1 MAFDGLSERLQG
13 VFDKLRKKGKL
24 QEEDLNIA
32 LREVRLALL
41 EADVNY
47 KVVKEFVASVKDK
60 ALGSEVLE
68 SLTPGQQVIS
78 VVNEELTALMGGEA
92 VKLEI
97 SSKAPTFIMMVGLQ
111 GSGKTTTT
119 GKLGLYLSKKQHKKP
134 LFVACDVYRPAAIT
148 QLEVLGEQTGLPVY
162 SEKAEKNPVKI
173 AQNALIYAKT
183 HGNDVVLIDTAGRL
197 HIDEA
202 LMQELN
208 LIKEVTTP
216 KEILLVID
224 SMTGQD
230 AVNVAEN
237 FNQVLDLSGV
247 ILTKLDGDTRG
258 GAALSVRKITEKP
271 IKFVGMGEKLDQL
284 EVFHPDRMASRIL
297 GMGDILTLIDKAKET
312 YSEKEAKALQDKILK
327 SQFTFDDYLAQIEQ
341 MSNMGDLNSLVAMI
355 PGISKK
361 SLKGIKLDNRELD
374 YSKAIIRSMTKEER
388 NNPKIINGSRRKRIA
403 QGSGRKVQ
411 EVNRLLKQFEQ
422 SQVMMKQ
429 LTQLTGGKG
438 GKKRKLPFFGM

>member
-47 KVVKEFVASVKDK
+47 KVVKEFVANVKDK

-78 VVNEELTALMGGEA
+78 VVNEELTTLMGGEA
-92 VKLEI
+92 AKLEI
-97 SSKAPTFIMMVGLQ
+97 SSKPPTVIMMVGLQ

-119 GKLGLYLSKKQHKKP
+119 GKLGLYLSKKQNKKP

-162 SEKAEKNPVKI
+162 SEKEEKDPVKI
-173 AQNALIYAKT
+173 AQNALTYAKT
-183 HGNDVVLIDTAGRL
+183 HGNDIVLIDTAGRL

-258 GAALSVRKITEKP
+258 GAALSVRKITNKP

-284 EVFHPDRMASRIL
+284 EIFHPDRMASRIL

-312 YSEKEAKALQDKILK
+312 YNEKEAKALQDKILK

-438 GKKRKLPFFGM
+438 SKKRKLPFFGM

>member
-47 KVVKEFVASVKDK
+47 KVVKEFVANVKDK

-78 VVNEELTALMGGEA
+78 VVNEELTTLMGGEA
-92 VKLEI
+92 ARLEI
-97 SSKAPTFIMMVGLQ
+97 SSKPPTVIMMVGLQ

-119 GKLGLYLSKKQHKKP
+119 GKLGLYLSKKQNKKP

-162 SEKAEKNPVKI
+162 SEKEEKDPVKI
-173 AQNALIYAKT
+173 AQNALTYAKT
-183 HGNDVVLIDTAGRL
+183 HGNDIVLIDTAGRL

-216 KEILLVID
+216 TEILLVID

-258 GAALSVRKITEKP
+258 GAALSVRKITNKP

-312 YSEKEAKALQDKILK
+312 YNEKEAKALQDKILK

-438 GKKRKLPFFGM
+438 SKKRKLPFFGM

>member
-47 KVVKEFVASVKDK
+47 KVVKEFVANVKDK

-78 VVNEELTALMGGEA
+78 VVNEELTTLMGGEA
-92 VKLEI
+92 AKLEI
-97 SSKAPTFIMMVGLQ
+97 SSKPPTVIMMVGLQ

-119 GKLGLYLSKKQHKKP
+119 GKLGLYLSKKQNKKP

-162 SEKAEKNPVKI
+162 SEKEEKDPVKI
-173 AQNALIYAKT
+173 AQNALTYAKT
-183 HGNDVVLIDTAGRL
+183 HGNDIVLIDTAGRL

-258 GAALSVRKITEKP
+258 GAALSVRKITNKP

-284 EVFHPDRMASRIL
+284 EIFHPDRMASRIL

-312 YSEKEAKALQDKILK
+312 YNEKEAKALQDKILK

-411 EVNRLLKQFEQ
+411 GVNRLLKQFEQ

-438 GKKRKLPFFGM
+438 SKKRKCK